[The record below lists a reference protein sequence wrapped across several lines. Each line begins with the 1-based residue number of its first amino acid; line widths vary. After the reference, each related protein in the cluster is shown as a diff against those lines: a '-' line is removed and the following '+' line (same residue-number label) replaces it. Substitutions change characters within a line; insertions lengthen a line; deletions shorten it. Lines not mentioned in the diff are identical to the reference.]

1 MSALASM
8 TGFAR
13 IDGQNAACRWTWE
26 IRSVNGRGLDIRL
39 RAPGFVDQADRV
51 LRQEA
56 ASRFKRGSIQA
67 TLNVERS
74 ETRQAAR
81 IDHQALGALL
91 EDLARVELPDGAPV
105 ALARLDGL
113 LQVKGV
119 LIQDEA
125 EGDDAALRDGPT
137 GDVPA
142 LLDALAAARLEE
154 GGRIARI
161 LLETLDRIAALAER
175 ARALAG
181 RQPALLAERYRE
193 AMRRLTAEAAPLPE
207 ERIVVEA
214 AALAVKAD
222 VAEELDRLAAH
233 VEQARGLV
241 AEGGPVGR
249 RFDFLAQEFNR
260 EANTLAS
267 KSADLELTRLAMD
280 LKAEI
285 DALREQVQNVE

>member
-1 MSALASM
+1 
-8 TGFAR
+8 
-13 IDGQNAACRWTWE
+13 
-26 IRSVNGRGLDIRL
+26 
-39 RAPGFVDQADRV
+39 
-51 LRQEA
+51 
-56 ASRFKRGSIQA
+56 
-67 TLNVERS
+67 
-74 ETRQAAR
+74 
-81 IDHQALGALL
+81 
-91 EDLARVELPDGAPV
+91 
-105 ALARLDGL
+105 
-113 LQVKGV
+113 
-119 LIQDEA
+119 
-125 EGDDAALRDGPT
+125 
-137 GDVPA
+137 
-142 LLDALAAARLEE
+142 LDALAAARLEE
-154 GGRIARI
+154 GRRIARV
-161 LLETLDRIAALAER
+161 LLETLDRIALLSDR

-222 VAEELDRLAAH
+222 VSEELDRLAAH

-285 DALREQVQNVE
+285 DGLREQVQNVE